1 MRGDDL
7 FRQLEAEN
15 PLAAEDAAEI
25 DAPYVL
31 ALDVTSARKALG
43 MSQEALARALGVTQ
57 PRIAQIER
65 GDANLRIGTL
75 ARLAVA
81 LRCDLRD
88 LLAPPRESA
97 AASEPLP
104 KREDRSRRVA

>member
-7 FRQLEAEN
+7 FRDLEAEN
-15 PLAAEDAAEI
+15 PLPADDAAEI

-31 ALDVTSARKALG
+31 ALNVTAARKTLG
-43 MSQEALARALGVTQ
+43 MSQDALARALGVTQ

-81 LRCDLRD
+81 LRCDVRD
-88 LLAPPRESA
+88 LLAPSGESDA
-97 AASEPLP
+97 AAKPAP
-104 KREDRSRRVA
+104 KRGDRPRRVA